1 MEDNNVINQ
10 ETELVENNEALTVDL
25 LTEEDLE
32 SNGSGLYG
40 LGFVALG
47 AIVAGTAAI
56 IHSNRDK
63 INAKRTERQIKKLQK
78 KGYNVS
84 KLEIVSPEKD
94 VDSEEDYD
102 E

>member
-10 ETELVENNEALTVDL
+10 ETELVEDSEASTVDL

-32 SNGSGLYG
+32 SSGSGLYS
-40 LGFVALG
+40 LGIVALG

-56 IHSNRDK
+56 IHHNHDK
-63 INAKRTERQIKKLQK
+63 IEAKRTEGLIKKLQK
-78 KGYNVS
+78 RGYNVS
-84 KLEIVSPEKD
+84 KLEIVSHEKN